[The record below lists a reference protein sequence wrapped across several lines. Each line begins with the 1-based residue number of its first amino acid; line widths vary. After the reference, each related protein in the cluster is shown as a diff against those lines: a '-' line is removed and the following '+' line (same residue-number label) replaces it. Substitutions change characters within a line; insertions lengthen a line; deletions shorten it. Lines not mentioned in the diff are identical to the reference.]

1 MTSALEIFWLW
12 LCSGYSDPERSPLL
26 PGLDPGRRRP
36 SSSSSNES
44 CSGSSSSSIHTL
56 SSNSSINKDSQD
68 VKEKSGLSFYAF
80 LLRQRRCV
88 GGVTCYIVYSMII
101 SGFDTTLPLHV
112 RGAFN
117 WDSGP
122 SGLMFLALQGP
133 GILLGPL
140 AGTLKDH
147 IGTRCPAVIAF
158 FIIGPSIWL
167 MGLPGDK
174 RFPWFNNGE
183 RGQILY
189 IICMIVIGC
198 MKPML
203 NSIGTLELTC
213 KWLTTRFQHSLY
225 PCYS

>member
-1 MTSALEIFWLW
+1 
-12 LCSGYSDPERSPLL
+12 
-26 PGLDPGRRRP
+26 
-36 SSSSSNES
+36 
-44 CSGSSSSSIHTL
+44 
-56 SSNSSINKDSQD
+56 
-68 VKEKSGLSFYAF
+68 
-80 LLRQRRCV
+80 V

-101 SGFDTTLPLHV
+101 SSFDTTLPLHV
-112 RGAFN
+112 REAFK

-167 MGLPGDK
+167 MGLPEDE

-189 IICMIVIGC
+189 VICMILIGC
-198 MKPML
+198 MKPLL

-213 KWLTTRFQHSLY
+213 KLLSARFQPYLY
-225 PCYS
+225 LSHW